1 METNIL
7 TTEQLFGKEKEE
19 KQPSGSGFGGGWN
32 LSGLI
37 EEQTEKQDIKT
48 TEELFGNEN
57 KIQTEE
63 KTTQQQKEPAE
74 EPIISIPLLDE
85 IAIQENNLN
94 LLNQKYEQL
103 DVSIGEEY
111 KLYQDLGKQ
120 LDELEPQLQEAP
132 EELQFALSNKYNK
145 ILTQHNQLVDKLQ
158 KETEQHKSL
167 YAQLDKEAKA
177 YNEKINTYNQLIQAQ
192 SEEIKASEPEYIK
205 ESDAK
210 DIWDAFKLGASGI
223 WHDTKQYFTSTL
235 PNLIF
240 QDIKDTDRKYI
251 EDKFNLPEGTITDE
265 VMNNVNQK
273 NQAKREVFKEK
284 YIKGEENYNKW
295 LGEHPELVPR
305 PEWEK
310 GVLETV
316 KENPKILFDPA
327 YWGYVAAQ
335 TSAFTFGVIGTTLAT
350 TAVTGNPLLG
360 AAAGVA
366 AAYPSQAQDLYEEL
380 VENGA
385 SEEKAAE
392 LAAPIGA
399 VIAGVEVIGDLPLLA
414 AVSKPFKKAL
424 TKNITNT
431 VAKNVIK
438 SGIATFAKV
447 EASETLEEVVQGAI
461 QDATVN
467 TVRENKSLLKDIPE
481 TVVQTLIATA
491 PLALIGAGG
500 DVKSSID
507 INNRLKENIVK
518 ANLNAIKKEIDNT
531 LEKPDMPETEIKTE
545 TPVETPKTEPKKP
558 DIEIPET
565 PETKVTKQEET
576 EIPEVPKTEPKLPEI
591 LVPQR
596 DTINKK
602 IDEIIERELPKVKVK
617 FPDITAPEIRE
628 QIIPKVEEEIN
639 KIIPKADAKAPD
651 IDIPE
656 KEILAKVEQ
665 VVKEE
670 LPNLK
675 VKPKAPE
682 IPEIP
687 KLTNKE
693 REMLGSSVEEEMDEG
708 NAISHLSPN
717 VMSEKSQESLRE
729 KGYLEE
735 DKFVLTEEGK
745 KAANAI
751 KQRVEAEKAGIP
763 LELREKPRVIT
774 DKQLVKTTPGG
785 NGFLTGQIDGKDF
798 YTNSHFML
806 KGKPDAEINK
816 EIKPDLEKIA
826 QTKADQSYKK
836 IEPVFYTDP
845 HESYSTTEEADA
857 KNIWFDNK
865 AAIQARYYDYIKK
878 KYPDAEFRGTND
890 RDNIIRIYDSK
901 DEFIGLIMPIRKDGE
916 LPKNMSED
924 KTAPTTSQS
933 SEAPE
938 ALYAKNWQ
946 VEMGKEPETD
956 KRINKTQ
963 IVNWAESS
971 FGFPIKGKVTHKW
984 KAAGTFYPRQQ
995 IVRMGKWGEL
1005 SVMVHEIS
1013 HGVDDQLEKSLGED
1027 WKRPNRVITSE
1038 LADLDY
1044 DPKKRRTSEGFAE
1057 FMRYKMTTD
1066 KAEALAPNFNK
1077 YFDDILAKM
1086 PDLKKKFDNLK
1097 EKMDT
1102 WNKQGAENRI
1112 IQHIDWKGEHTNRG
1126 LSSKAKKA
1134 LEWVNVR
1141 FNDEFYYPRKITKEI
1156 EKALGKEL
1164 PPTKNPALMMEYS
1177 KSKAGS
1183 IARTFVMEKAVDEYG
1198 NVVGDGLI
1206 DVLKPIPNKEMKQF
1220 ISYAVAKRAM
1230 YLEARKIESGFD
1242 IEDAKYIIEKYKDKG
1257 WDSTVKEL
1265 TKWSNHMLDWLVNA
1279 GALDKKST
1287 EIMRALN
1294 PVYLPFKRAFFEDV
1308 NVTKGV
1314 GGYVDTGKGIK
1325 SIKGS
1330 GRPIINPL
1338 ESMIS
1343 QTTEMIAKAQKIR
1356 IAKVFIELAEEKGLG
1371 GFITKVPAPMKATT
1385 FNANQIKSYLDEIAS
1400 SEEGMM
1406 SSNNYDELLTVFTQD
1421 FKYNGKDNI
1430 VSMWRNGK
1438 QEFYEI
1444 HPDLY
1449 EAFNGIDPLKL
1460 GPIGKVFAPFARM
1473 LRLGA
1478 TELKFS
1484 FGFARNPFR
1493 DALSYA
1499 VFSKR
1504 KNATVFDPI
1513 KGYYKDIVCKPGEL
1527 TWRFK
1532 AMGGGLSGQIGFDR
1546 ASVQNTYDEMLD
1558 KKLGK
1563 IGKVLQ
1569 VVKHPVNT
1577 LADIISIT
1585 EMGPR
1590 SAEIEASYKKYT
1602 SEKWLKDHPN
1612 WTEEDAY
1619 VQAFLDAQDVTVNF
1633 TKSGKWAK
1641 QLNQV
1646 VAFFNVAIRGPE
1658 KLYRSFRERPIQTM
1672 VKGIA
1677 WLALPAILSWHRN
1690 KDKDWYKNLPP
1701 AYKYNNMWFEIGENV
1716 YRLPIPFELGMVF
1729 MSAPQAFL
1737 DTYQGKDDQA
1747 IKGLMELGKAQI
1759 PIPMPSALA
1768 PVYEVAKNKNWLGN
1782 PIESPGMQYLYPTE
1796 RKRDYTSKLAV
1807 ALSKGADEI
1816 GIKLSPIQ
1824 IDYLIDGYS
1833 GGFLKQFRISGEQLA
1848 DYPVIGDLVLR
1859 NPGYPNKQLNNF
1871 FSDYEL
1877 LSQKRASNIANRD
1890 ELQKY
1895 ARIKGFYDYYKT
1907 MIDRI
1912 KKAEERKNTKL
1923 VKTYYKQMTDR
1934 LARYGYK

>member
-1 METNIL
+1 MSKVKKWNKFGHFFSSDKEFV
-7 TTEQLFGKEKEE
+7 TTFGDKVNQAIVKVNNPKTITQQEWWDIRGEHAKDDVWFSNWKKELKEE
-19 KQPSGSGFGGGWN
+19 GYDGLKVLPS
-32 LSGLI
+32 
-37 EEQTEKQDIKT
+37 
-48 TEELFGNEN
+48 
-57 KIQTEE
+57 
-63 KTTQQQKEPAE
+63 
-74 EPIISIPLLDE
+74 
-85 IAIQENNLN
+85 
-94 LLNQKYEQL
+94 
-103 DVSIGEEY
+103 
-111 KLYQDLGKQ
+111 
-120 LDELEPQLQEAP
+120 
-132 EELQFALSNKYNK
+132 
-145 ILTQHNQLVDKLQ
+145 
-158 KETEQHKSL
+158 ETELAGHKV
-167 YAQLDKEAKA
+167 K
-177 YNEKINTYNQLIQAQ
+177 NP
-192 SEEIKASEPEYIK
+192 EIIV
-205 ESDAK
+205 
-210 DIWDAFKLGASGI
+210 AF
-223 WHDTKQYFTSTL
+223 
-235 PNLIF
+235 
-240 QDIKDTDRKYI
+240 
-251 EDKFNLPEGTITDE
+251 ED
-265 VMNNVNQK
+265 
-273 NQAKREVFKEK
+273 
-284 YIKGEENYNKW
+284 
-295 LGEHPELVPR
+295 
-305 PEWEK
+305 
-310 GVLETV
+310 
-316 KENPKILFDPA
+316 
-327 YWGYVAAQ
+327 
-335 TSAFTFGVIGTTLAT
+335 
-350 TAVTGNPLLG
+350 
-360 AAAGVA
+360 
-366 AAYPSQAQDLYEEL
+366 SQ
-380 VENGA
+380 
-385 SEEKAAE
+385 
-392 LAAPIGA
+392 
-399 VIAGVEVIGDLPLLA
+399 VEV
-414 AVSKPFKKAL
+414 
-424 TKNITNT
+424 
-431 VAKNVIK
+431 
-438 SGIATFAKV
+438 
-447 EASETLEEVVQGAI
+447 
-461 QDATVN
+461 
-467 TVRENKSLLKDIPE
+467 
-481 TVVQTLIATA
+481 
-491 PLALIGAGG
+491 
-500 DVKSSID
+500 
-507 INNRLKENIVK
+507 
-518 ANLNAIKKEIDNT
+518 
-531 LEKPDMPETEIKTE
+531 
-545 TPVETPKTEPKKP
+545 
-558 DIEIPET
+558 
-565 PETKVTKQEET
+565 
-576 EIPEVPKTEPKLPEI
+576 
-591 LVPQR
+591 
-596 DTINKK
+596 
-602 IDEIIERELPKVKVK
+602 
-617 FPDITAPEIRE
+617 
-628 QIIPKVEEEIN
+628 
-639 KIIPKADAKAPD
+639 
-651 IDIPE
+651 
-656 KEILAKVEQ
+656 
-665 VVKEE
+665 
-670 LPNLK
+670 
-675 VKPKAPE
+675 VKP
-682 IPEIP
+682 
-687 KLTNKE
+687 
-693 REMLGSSVEEEMDEG
+693 V
-708 NAISHLSPN
+708 
-717 VMSEKSQESLRE
+717 
-729 KGYLEE
+729 
-735 DKFVLTEEGK
+735 TE
-745 KAANAI
+745 
-751 KQRVEAEKAGIP
+751 
-763 LELREKPRVIT
+763 
-774 DKQLVKTTPGG
+774 
-785 NGFLTGQIDGKDF
+785 
-798 YTNSHFML
+798 
-806 KGKPDAEINK
+806 
-816 EIKPDLEKIA
+816 
-826 QTKADQSYKK
+826 
-836 IEPVFYTDP
+836 
-845 HESYSTTEEADA
+845 
-857 KNIWFDNK
+857 
-865 AAIQARYYDYIKK
+865 
-878 KYPDAEFRGTND
+878 
-890 RDNIIRIYDSK
+890 
-901 DEFIGLIMPIRKDGE
+901 
-916 LPKNMSED
+916 
-924 KTAPTTSQS
+924 QS
-933 SEAPE
+933 SEVPE

-946 VEMGKEPETD
+946 VEMEKEPETD

-984 KAAGTFYPRQQ
+984 KAAGKFYPRQQ

-1066 KAEALAPNFNK
+1066 KAEQLAPNFNK

-1086 PDLKKKFDNLK
+1086 PDLKKKFDSLK

-1478 TELKFS
+1478 TGLKFS

-1546 ASVQNTYDEMLD
+1546 SSVQNTYDEMLD

-1677 WLALPAILSWHRN
+1677 WLALPAILNWHRN

-1701 AYKYNNMWFEIGENV
+1701 AYKYNNMWFEIGDNI

-1759 PIPMPSALA
+1759 PVPMPSLLSPA
-1768 PVYEVAKNKNWLGN
+1768 YEVAKNKNWLGN

-1824 IDYLIDGYS
+1824 IDHLIDGYS

-1877 LSQKRASNIANRD
+1877 LGQKRSSGVASRE
-1890 ELQKY
+1890 ELRKY
-1895 ARIKGFYDYYKT
+1895 SLIKGFYSYYKT
-1907 MIDRI
+1907 MQDRI
-1912 KKAEERKNTKL
+1912 KRAEENKNNKL
-1923 VKTYYKQMTDR
+1923 LKTYYKQMTDR

>member
-7 TTEQLFGKEKEE
+7 TTEQLFGKKEE
-19 KQPSGSGFGGGWN
+19 EKHPSGSGFGGGWN

-37 EEQTEKQDIKT
+37 EEQTEKQGIKT
-48 TEELFGNEN
+48 TEELFGNET
-57 KIQTEE
+57 KIKTEE
-63 KTTQQQKEPAE
+63 KAIEQPKEPVE
-74 EPIISIPLLDE
+74 EPIVSIPLLDE
-85 IAIQENNLN
+85 ITIQENNLN

-380 VENGA
+380 IENGA

-392 LAAPIGA
+392 LSVPIGA

-431 VAKNVIK
+431 VAKNIVK

-447 EASETLEEVVQGAI
+447 EASEALEEVVQGAI

-467 TVRENKSLLKDIPE
+467 TVRENKSLLTDIPE

-500 DVKSSID
+500 DVSSSID

-531 LEKPDMPETEIKTE
+531 LEKPEIT
-545 TPVETPKTEPKKP
+545 
-558 DIEIPET
+558 
-565 PETKVTKQEET
+565 
-576 EIPEVPKTEPKLPEI
+576 
-591 LVPQR
+591 
-596 DTINKK
+596 
-602 IDEIIERELPKVKVK
+602 
-617 FPDITAPEIRE
+617 
-628 QIIPKVEEEIN
+628 
-639 KIIPKADAKAPD
+639 
-651 IDIPE
+651 
-656 KEILAKVEQ
+656 
-665 VVKEE
+665 
-670 LPNLK
+670 
-675 VKPKAPE
+675 
-682 IPEIP
+682 EIP
-687 KLTNKE
+687 KLTKKE

-745 KAANAI
+745 KAADAI

-763 LELREKPRVIT
+763 LESREKPRVIT

-816 EIKPDLEKIA
+816 ETKVDLEKIA

-1057 FMRYKMTTD
+1057 FMRYKMTTN
-1066 KAEALAPNFNK
+1066 KAEELAPNFNK

-1086 PDLKKKFDNLK
+1086 PDLKKKFDSLK

-1183 IARTFVMEKAVDEYG
+1183 VARTFVMEKAVDEYG

-1242 IEDAKYIIEKYKDKG
+1242 IEDTKYIIEKYKDKG
-1257 WDSTVKEL
+1257 WDDTVKEL

-1314 GGYVDTGKGIK
+1314 GGYVDTSKGIK

-1400 SEEGMM
+1400 GEEGMM

-1449 EAFNGIDPLKL
+1449 EAFNGIDPLRL

-1478 TELKFS
+1478 TGLKFS

-1546 ASVQNTYDEMLD
+1546 SSVQNTYDEMLD

-1569 VVKHPVNT
+1569 VVKHPVNA
-1577 LADIISIT
+1577 LSDILSIT

-1590 SAEIEASYKKYT
+1590 SAEIEASYKNYT

-1701 AYKYNNMWFEIGENV
+1701 AYKYNNMWFEIGDNI

-1759 PIPMPSALA
+1759 PDVIPSALQPA
-1768 PVYEVAKNKNWLGN
+1768 FEVARNKNWLGN

-1871 FSDYEL
+1871 FSDYEFL
-1877 LSQKRASNIANRD
+1877 GQKRSSGVASRE
-1890 ELQKY
+1890 ELRKY
-1895 ARIKGFYDYYKT
+1895 SLIKGFYNYYKT
-1907 MIDRI
+1907 MQDRI
-1912 KKAEERKNTKL
+1912 KRAEENKNNKL
-1923 VKTYYKQMTDR
+1923 LKTYYKQMTDR